1 MQVLAFN
8 LPACSGV
15 TGNPEVIHLAEKC
28 AFRRKCRTV
37 GFYGHELLI
46 IGELGATAPI
56 QDSDSATKFFEESK
70 YLILLPLAPF

>member
-15 TGNPEVIHLAEKC
+15 TGNPEVVHLAEKC
-28 AFRRKCRTV
+28 ALRRKCSTV

-56 QDSDSATKFFEESK
+56 QDRHEDF
-70 YLILLPLAPF
+70 